1 MALRDVCL
9 KKLAYRPMN
18 DAQRW
23 NVAMKFLTYRV
34 LSGMCR
40 LVVWWELTYVSES
53 RTATISVTEKN
64 NVEVG
69 VTQSFEMLLILYQ
82 ITRCQVDNLNMCS
95 NQENDLGRECSTY
108 GGDERCTLG
117 FGGET

>member
-9 KKLAYRPMN
+9 KKLAYRQMN

-34 LSGMCR
+34 RSGMCR
-40 LVVWWELTYVSES
+40 RVVWWGLTDVSES
-53 RTATISVTEKN
+53 PSATIYVTEKS

-69 VTQSFEMLLILYQ
+69 VTKLFEVLLILYQ
-82 ITRCQVDNLNMCS
+82 ITRRQVDNLNM
-95 NQENDLGRECSTY
+95 
-108 GGDERCTLG
+108 
-117 FGGET
+117 